1 MPYRH
6 QILLSTDPVPRRS
19 FIFLS
24 FCAHLTALALL
35 FALHLAT
42 AVHFVPPQYA
52 VVQVISGA
60 EPPLAYNPPHTKGAQ
75 LPMTPT
81 RARRS
86 ARRRV
91 ASNGT
96 AATGAALQ
104 VLRQHASNAT
114 AGMIDNIKVSQFY
127 GFHSDDYQLAF
138 QTSGQLPVISAGE
151 VPPRFEQLVTVE
163 VTIDVDGHVADARII
178 GGEVSSSIQHKL
190 LAAVREFRYSPAK
203 HFGTPIPSQ
212 VDLIVHIPS

>member
-1 MPYRH
+1 MPYQH
-6 QILLSTDPVPRRS
+6 QILLSTDPVPRQS
-19 FIFLS
+19 LILLS
-24 FCAHLTALALL
+24 FCAHLVALALL
-35 FALHLAT
+35 LALRHAT
-42 AVHFVPPQYA
+42 AVHFVPPQYSA
-52 VVQVISGA
+52 VEVISA
-60 EPPLAYNPPHTKGAQ
+60 AAPLAYNPPRTNAAQ
-75 LPMTPT
+75 LRMNSS
-81 RARRS
+81 RARRN
-86 ARRRV
+86 ARTRV

-96 AATGAALQ
+96 AARGAALQ
-104 VLRQHASNAT
+104 VLRQHAANAT

-138 QTSGQLPVISAGE
+138 QTSGQLPIISANE

-190 LAAVREFRYSPAK
+190 LAAVREFKYSPAK